1 MVIET
6 GGFSHRR
13 CVVNAEYKY
22 PTPIRDGHITYSH
35 KPCAYSLSAKQW
47 FANGQLKCP
56 TLDETIYK
64 VYDKYATQMV
74 TISKLKPHVSL
85 AHELRNYL

>member
-1 MVIET
+1 MPSTNTIPPIE
-6 GGFSHRR
+6 
-13 CVVNAEYKY
+13 
-22 PTPIRDGHITYSH
+22 DGHITYSQAVH
-35 KPCAYSLSAKQW
+35 SS
-47 FANGQLKCP
+47 ANGQLKCP

-74 TISKLKPHVSL
+74 ALSKLKPHVSL

>member
-22 PTPIRDGHITYSH
+22 HTPHRRWSHHILTQAVHS
-35 KPCAYSLSAKQW
+35 S
-47 FANGQLKCP
+47 ANGQLRCP